1 MKHELTSRERM
12 LRTLN
17 RQEVDHIPCCFMSF
31 TALRKRHGENMAELA
46 KAERAMGLD
55 AMRFIPGAPRYERL
69 DHPDL
74 RGLPVALP
82 SGHPGSRMAGAGN
95 APGGSRLDCC
105 TRNTP
110 RPAGILTTTVQ
121 LSEDWPH
128 GDHIPFIDD
137 YQVPRMVKP
146 LVTGPEDLDALGFDA
161 DAATAGGRRSL
172 RAGSPRGPRLC
183 RKSTVCFW
191 PADGVWAWTWPTGC
205 VVCRSSCSWPWNS
218 RDLSRICWK

>member
-1 MKHELTSRERM
+1 MKRELTSRERLM
-12 LRTLN
+12 RTLD

-74 RGLPVALP
+74 RGLPIRF
-82 SGHPGSRMAGAGN
+82 HPDVQVREWQEPGLLHKEYTT
-95 APGGSRLDCC
+95 PGGL
-105 TRNTP
+105 
-110 RPAGILTTTVQ
+110 LTTTVQ

-137 YQVPRMVKP
+137 YQVPRCIKP
-146 LVTGPEDLDALGFDA
+146 LVTGAEDLAALRHLLLPPNDEDVAQFRREAERVICRMG
-161 DAATAGGRRSL
+161 AA
-172 RAGSPRGPRLC
+172 
-183 RKSTVCFW
+183 
-191 PADGVWAWTWPTGC
+191 
-205 VVCRSSCSWPWNS
+205 
-218 RDLSRICWK
+218 